1 MGWEWFRLWLPEAR
15 LILKCFLFSTGSDQ
29 QVGRSSLHFDKF
41 HNVPRRIRCRWEEER
56 HLTVVQRGT
65 RRPTSINIFVK
76 NTHQSEQLPPKEEV
90 LLGNWVVKAKW
101 LAVSFTSNISL
112 KKIIWAFWRFYMY
125 LRFKINI
132 FKMQLLK
139 NDTANLIDFNC
150 FWSHFVSS
158 FRKSCPLWCVILIK
172 IHFQKIIGLVGH
184 RAVLAGNLTI
194 WFLFH
199 SFFDFTNTIITKYHL
214 DKKNWFGFKEISH
227 EGVEVFLIIW
237 TSLINV
243 PPPFWPFLVYRAHLE
258 RSSTPH

>member
-1 MGWEWFRLWLPEAR
+1 MY
-15 LILKCFLFSTGSDQ
+15 FSKSD
-29 QVGRSSLHFDKF
+29 SSYK
-41 HNVPRRIRCRWEEER
+41 N
-56 HLTVVQRGT
+56 LTVVKALYSLQYENFGFYFQNPLNFQRSDRYVICYPS
-65 RRPTSINIFVK
+65 RRPTGINIFVK

-184 RAVLAGNLTI
+184 RKRPLGKRT
-194 WFLFH
+194 
-199 SFFDFTNTIITKYHL
+199 TK
-214 DKKNWFGFKEISH
+214 
-227 EGVEVFLIIW
+227 V
-237 TSLINV
+237 
-243 PPPFWPFLVYRAHLE
+243 
-258 RSSTPH
+258 

>member
-1 MGWEWFRLWLPEAR
+1 M
-15 LILKCFLFSTGSDQ
+15 
-29 QVGRSSLHFDKF
+29 LHGF
-41 HNVPRRIRCRWEEER
+41 
-56 HLTVVQRGT
+56 T
-65 RRPTSINIFVK
+65 RRPTGINIFVK

-184 RAVLAGNLTI
+184 RALFVPYYMYNFPSPSKCLFVKFPNSKLSHQVQYWNIELCTQNILTFNFCNI
-194 WFLFH
+194 
-199 SFFDFTNTIITKYHL
+199 
-214 DKKNWFGFKEISH
+214 
-227 EGVEVFLIIW
+227 
-237 TSLINV
+237 
-243 PPPFWPFLVYRAHLE
+243 
-258 RSSTPH
+258 

>member
-1 MGWEWFRLWLPEAR
+1 MGQSLAVTLLSYLHNISTWSWAPVLMPTHGLWIIICCKHHGEIICFVSKQARAICISSSSVSRLW
-15 LILKCFLFSTGSDQ
+15 DQ
-29 QVGRSSLHFDKF
+29 S
-41 HNVPRRIRCRWEEER
+41 
-56 HLTVVQRGT
+56 
-65 RRPTSINIFVK
+65 RRPTGINIFVK

-184 RAVLAGNLTI
+184 RVLKYKRLRLGAGA
-194 WFLFH
+194 
-199 SFFDFTNTIITKYHL
+199 DTK
-214 DKKNWFGFKEISH
+214 IS
-227 EGVEVFLIIW
+227 L
-237 TSLINV
+237 SRN
-243 PPPFWPFLVYRAHLE
+243 
-258 RSSTPH
+258 